1 MMQARLRKI
10 LSCLPLTGQMRRF
23 TKDVRGI
30 GGVEFA
36 LIAPLLLFLYITS
49 FELTIGLSVAKRV
62 TRTASTVADLVT
74 QQSKVTTSD
83 LQQMTS
89 VANAIF
95 TPYKP
100 QNLKVKITGVT
111 LDASSNPTAA
121 WSWAQDG
128 TRPYSNGSSV
138 NVPTDMRAPSTFL
151 VRAEVSVTHQLLMF
165 MPGLMPSNL
174 QTITL
179 NREFYYRQRVGTSI
193 TCDGC

>member
-1 MMQARLRKI
+1 MRAKLQNI
-10 LSCLPLTGQMRRF
+10 LSRLPLTEQMRRF
-23 TKDVRGI
+23 AADVRGI

-49 FELTIGLSVAKRV
+49 FELTIGLSVSKRV

-74 QQSKVTTSD
+74 QQAKVTTSD

-95 TPYKP
+95 TPYQP
-100 QNLKVKITGVT
+100 QNLKMKITGVT
-111 LDASSNPTAA
+111 IDASSNPTVA

-128 TRPYSNGSSV
+128 SRPYSNGSAV
-138 NVPTDMRAPSTFL
+138 NVPTDMRSASTFL

-165 MPGLMPSNL
+165 MPGLMPSSL

>member
-1 MMQARLRKI
+1 MRAGMRRI
-10 LSCLPLTGQMRRF
+10 LTRLPLIDKMRLLRS
-23 TKDVRGI
+23 DVRGV
-30 GGVEFA
+30 GAVEFA
-36 LIAPLLLFLYITS
+36 LITPLLLFLYITS
-49 FELTIGLSVAKRV
+49 FELTIGLSVSKRV
-62 TRTASTVADLVT
+62 TRTASTIADLVT

-89 VANAIF
+89 VANAVF

-100 QNLKVKITGVT
+100 DNLKIKVTGVT
-111 LDASSNPTAA
+111 LDASSNPTVA

-128 TRPYSNGSSV
+128 SRPYANASSV
-138 NVPTDMRAPSTFL
+138 NVPTDMRSASTFL

>member
-1 MMQARLRKI
+1 MRAKLQKI
-10 LSCLPLTGQMRRF
+10 LSRLPLTEQMRRF
-23 TKDVRGI
+23 ASDVQGI

-49 FELTIGLSVAKRV
+49 IELTIGLSVSKRV

-74 QQSKVTTSD
+74 QQAKVTTSD

-95 TPYKP
+95 TPYQP
-100 QNLKVKITGVT
+100 QNLKMKITGVT
-111 LDASSNPTAA
+111 IDASSNPTVA

-128 TRPYSNGSSV
+128 SRPYSNGSTV
-138 NVPTDMRAPSTFL
+138 NVPTDMRSASTFL

-165 MPGLMPSNL
+165 MPGLMPSSL

>member
-1 MMQARLRKI
+1 LQNI
-10 LSCLPLTGQMRRF
+10 LSRLPLTEQMRRF
-23 TKDVRGI
+23 AADVRGI

-49 FELTIGLSVAKRV
+49 FELTIGLSVSKRV

-74 QQSKVTTSD
+74 QQAKVTTSD

-95 TPYKP
+95 TPYQP
-100 QNLKVKITGVT
+100 QNLKMKITGVT
-111 LDASSNPTAA
+111 IDASSNPTVA

-128 TRPYSNGSSV
+128 SRPYSNGSAV
-138 NVPTDMRAPSTFL
+138 NVPTDMRSASTFL

-165 MPGLMPSNL
+165 MPGLMPSSL

>member
-1 MMQARLRKI
+1 
-10 LSCLPLTGQMRRF
+10 MRRF
-23 TKDVRGI
+23 ASDVQGI

-49 FELTIGLSVAKRV
+49 FELTIGLSVSKRV

-74 QQSKVTTSD
+74 QQAKVTTSD

-95 TPYKP
+95 TPYQP
-100 QNLKVKITGVT
+100 QNLKMKITGVT
-111 LDASSNPTAA
+111 IDASSNPTVA

-128 TRPYSNGSSV
+128 SRPYSNGSTV
-138 NVPTDMRAPSTFL
+138 NVPTDMRSASTFL

-165 MPGLMPSNL
+165 MPGLMPSSL

>member
-1 MMQARLRKI
+1 MIRAKLQKI
-10 LSCLPLTGQMRRF
+10 LSRLPLNEQMRRF
-23 TKDVRGI
+23 ASDVQGI

-49 FELTIGLSVAKRV
+49 FELTIGLSVSKRV

-74 QQSKVTTSD
+74 QQAKVTTSD

-95 TPYKP
+95 TPYQP
-100 QNLKVKITGVT
+100 QNLKMKITGVT
-111 LDASSNPTAA
+111 IDASSNPTVA

-128 TRPYSNGSSV
+128 SRPYSNGSTV
-138 NVPTDMRAPSTFL
+138 NVPTDMRSASTFL

-165 MPGLMPSNL
+165 MPGLMPSSL

>member
-1 MMQARLRKI
+1 
-10 LSCLPLTGQMRRF
+10 MRRF

-49 FELTIGLSVAKRV
+49 FELTIGLSVSKRV

-111 LDASSNPTAA
+111 LDASSNPTVA

-128 TRPYSNGSSV
+128 MRPYSNGSSV

>member
-1 MMQARLRKI
+1 MRAKLQKI
-10 LSCLPLTGQMRRF
+10 LSRLPLTEQMRRF
-23 TKDVRGI
+23 ASDVQGI

-49 FELTIGLSVAKRV
+49 FELTIGLSVSKRV

-74 QQSKVTTSD
+74 QQAKVTTSD

-95 TPYKP
+95 TPYQP
-100 QNLKVKITGVT
+100 QNLKMKITGVT
-111 LDASSNPTAA
+111 IDASSNPTVA

-128 TRPYSNGSSV
+128 SRPYSNGSTV
-138 NVPTDMRAPSTFL
+138 NVPTDMRSASTFL

-165 MPGLMPSNL
+165 MPGLMPSSL
-174 QTITL
+174 QTVTL

>member
-1 MMQARLRKI
+1 MIRAKLRKI
-10 LSCLPLTGQMRRF
+10 LSGMPLIGHLRRF
-23 TKDVRGI
+23 GSDVRGI

-36 LIAPLLLFLYITS
+36 LIAPLLLFLYITA
-49 FELTIGLSVAKRV
+49 FELTIGLSVSKRV

-83 LQQMTS
+83 LQQMIS
-89 VANAIF
+89 VANSIF
-95 TPYKP
+95 TPYRP
-100 QNLKVKITGVT
+100 ENLKVKITGVT
-111 LDASSNPTAA
+111 LDASGSPTVA

-128 TRPYSNGSSV
+128 SRPYSNSSAV
-138 NVPTDMRAPSTFL
+138 NVPTDMRSASTFL

>member
-1 MMQARLRKI
+1 MWAGMRRI
-10 LSCLPLTGQMRRF
+10 LTRLPLIDKMRLLRS
-23 TKDVRGI
+23 DVRGV
-30 GGVEFA
+30 GAVEFA

-49 FELTIGLSVAKRV
+49 FELTIGLSVSKRV
-62 TRTASTVADLVT
+62 TRTASTIADLVT

-89 VANAIF
+89 VANAVF

-100 QNLKVKITGVT
+100 ENLKIKVTGVT
-111 LDASSNPTAA
+111 LDASSNPTVA

-128 TRPYSNGSSV
+128 SRPYANASSV
-138 NVPTDMRAPSTFL
+138 NVPTDMRSASTFL

>member
-1 MMQARLRKI
+1 MRADMRRFLARL
-10 LSCLPLTGQMRRF
+10 PLIEQMRRLR
-23 TKDVRGI
+23 KDVRGV
-30 GGVEFA
+30 GAVEFA

-49 FELTIGLSVAKRV
+49 FELTIGLSVSKRV
-62 TRTASTVADLVT
+62 TRTASTIADLVT

-89 VANAIF
+89 VANAVF

-100 QNLKVKITGVT
+100 ENLKIKVTGVT
-111 LDASSNPTAA
+111 LDASSNPTVA

-128 TRPYSNGSSV
+128 SRPYANASSV
-138 NVPTDMRAPSTFL
+138 NVPTDMRSASTFL

>member
-1 MMQARLRKI
+1 MRAKLQNI
-10 LSCLPLTGQMRRF
+10 LSRLPLTEQMRRF
-23 TKDVRGI
+23 AADVRGI

-49 FELTIGLSVAKRV
+49 FELTIGLSVSKRV

-74 QQSKVTTSD
+74 QQAKVTTSD

-95 TPYKP
+95 TPYQP
-100 QNLKVKITGVT
+100 QNLKMKITGVT
-111 LDASSNPTAA
+111 IDGSSNPTVA

-128 TRPYSNGSSV
+128 SRPYSNGSAV
-138 NVPTDMRAPSTFL
+138 NVPTDMRSASTFL

-165 MPGLMPSNL
+165 MPGLMPSSL

>member
-1 MMQARLRKI
+1 MRAKLQNI
-10 LSCLPLTGQMRRF
+10 LSRLPLTEQMRRF
-23 TKDVRGI
+23 ATDVRGI

-49 FELTIGLSVAKRV
+49 FELTIGLSVSKRV

-74 QQSKVTTSD
+74 QQAKVTTSD

-95 TPYKP
+95 TPYQP
-100 QNLKVKITGVT
+100 QNLKMKITGVT
-111 LDASSNPTAA
+111 IDASSNPTVA

-128 TRPYSNGSSV
+128 SRPYSNGSAV
-138 NVPTDMRAPSTFL
+138 NVPTDMRSASTFL

-165 MPGLMPSNL
+165 MPGLMPSSL

>member
-1 MMQARLRKI
+1 MRAGMRRI
-10 LSCLPLTGQMRRF
+10 LTRLPLIEQMRRLRS
-23 TKDVRGI
+23 DVRGV
-30 GGVEFA
+30 GAVEFA

-49 FELTIGLSVAKRV
+49 FELTIGLSVSKRV
-62 TRTASTVADLVT
+62 TRTASTIADLVT

-89 VANAIF
+89 VANAVF

-100 QNLKVKITGVT
+100 ENLKIKVTGVT
-111 LDASSNPTAA
+111 LDASSNPTVA

-128 TRPYSNGSSV
+128 SRPYANASSV
-138 NVPTDMRAPSTFL
+138 NVPTDMRSASTFL

>member
-1 MMQARLRKI
+1 MRAKLQKI
-10 LSCLPLTGQMRRF
+10 LSRLPLTQQMRRF
-23 TKDVRGI
+23 ASDVQGI

-49 FELTIGLSVAKRV
+49 FELTIGLSVSKRV

-74 QQSKVTTSD
+74 QQAKVTTSD

-95 TPYKP
+95 TPYQP
-100 QNLKVKITGVT
+100 QNLKMKITGVT
-111 LDASSNPTAA
+111 IDASSNPTVA

-128 TRPYSNGSSV
+128 SRPYSNGSTV
-138 NVPTDMRAPSTFL
+138 NVPTDMRSASTFL

-165 MPGLMPSNL
+165 MPGLMPSSL

>member
-1 MMQARLRKI
+1 MRAGMRRFLTRLPLIDQMRRLRK
-10 LSCLPLTGQMRRF
+10 
-23 TKDVRGI
+23 DNRGV
-30 GGVEFA
+30 GAVEFA

-49 FELTIGLSVAKRV
+49 FELTIGLSVSKRV
-62 TRTASTVADLVT
+62 TRSASTIADLVT

-95 TPYKP
+95 TPYQP
-100 QNLKVKITGVT
+100 QNLKVKVTGVT
-111 LDASSNPTAA
+111 LDASSNPTVS

-128 TRPYSNGSSV
+128 SRPYANGSSV
-138 NVPTDMRAPSTFL
+138 NVPTDMRSANTFL